1 MKPYEV
7 EILVA
12 EVGATPTTTTEMFH
26 ILYDGT
32 VMDEQDYAVLG
43 GQAEQITEALE
54 AQYQPTA
61 WSLGDAVEAR
71 RARCSAPTATPL
83 AADQLEVALLD
94 RAAPAPRVPPH
105 QGRRARRDCSR

>member
-12 EVGATPTTTTEMFH
+12 QVGVDPDEHDELFR

-32 VMDEQDYAVLG
+32 VMDEDGFTVLG
-43 GQAEQITEALE
+43 GQAETITEVLE
-54 AQYQPTA
+54 QRYEPGLDLGAAIRLGATC
-61 WSLGDAVEAR
+61 SRRGDAA
-71 RARCSAPTATPL
+71 PL

-94 RAAPAPRVPPH
+94 RARPA
-105 QGRRARRDCSR
+105 GAFRRIKGAELEALLAG